1 MYENIHFSVDGT
13 LIEAWASHKSFK
25 PKQAK
30 TDDDGS
36 NFHGQLHKN
45 DTHQS
50 TTDPEAKLYRKADG
64 REAKLSY
71 LGHALMENS
80 SERLDN
86 CAGISRCATYVG
98 LGLHCCGSVH
108 ISDDRNSRMRR
119 AIV

>member
-36 NFHGQLHKN
+36 NFHGQLRKN

-64 REAKLSY
+64 REANLSY
-71 LGHALMENS
+71 LGRSWQLS
-80 SERLDN
+80 
-86 CAGISRCATYVG
+86 CADPS
-98 LGLHCCGSVH
+98 
-108 ISDDRNSRMRR
+108 RR
-119 AIV
+119 ASWQDSISSLRTRGAHR